1 MIPDIWIYI
10 IEFLDLEGLAKYRLL
25 DRSFCSLVETEVKNN
40 RLLFNRTE
48 WFLAKFI
55 PNFESLKK
63 AIIETGSVI
72 SGGCLLSPL
81 LSGVN
86 FNDID
91 IFVPEGSEW
100 DVASLFGEDN
110 VTMNFKNAYIH
121 NSIPVGSQNF
131 KIKLPNIQLDIIPC
145 LNTPSGIISSFDFTI
160 VKNYYDGR
168 SLIIRHPNH
177 IIEKQL
183 VLTRRHQYSTRE
195 RSEYRRDKYI
205 RKGFSPPLLSP
216 RYNEW
221 RYSSLGK
228 VPQWVHFERSLFGH
242 TTLHEAGQW
251 IKSYPQDDDPYMKQ
265 EEIIKDDIPSKL

>member
-25 DRSFCSLVETEVKNN
+25 DRSFRSLVETEVKNN
-40 RLLFNRTE
+40 RLLFNRVE
-48 WFLAKFI
+48 WFLSKFI

-72 SGGCLLSPL
+72 SGSCLLSPL

-100 DVASLFGEDN
+100 DVASLFDEDD

-131 KIKLPNIQLDIIPC
+131 KIKLPDIQLDIIPC
-145 LNTPSGIISSFDFTI
+145 LNTPSKIISSFDFTI
-160 VKNYYDGR
+160 VKNYYDGK

-183 VLTRRHQYSTRE
+183 VLTRRYQYSTRE

-205 RKGFSPPLLSP
+205 RKGFNPPLLSP
-216 RYNEW
+216 QYNEW

-251 IKSYPQDDDPYMKQ
+251 IKSYPQDDDPYVKQ

>member
-10 IEFLDLEGLAKYRLL
+10 IDFLDLEGLAKYRLL
-25 DRSFCSLVETEVKNN
+25 DRSFRSLVETEVKNN
-40 RLLFNRTE
+40 RPLFNRVE

-55 PNFESLKK
+55 PNFELLKK
-63 AIIETGSVI
+63 VIIETGSVI
-72 SGGCLLSPL
+72 SGSCLLSPL

-131 KIKLPNIQLDIIPC
+131 KINLPDIQLDIIPC
-145 LNTPSGIISSFDFTI
+145 LNTPSEIISSFDFTI
-160 VKNYYDGR
+160 VKNYYDGK
-168 SLIIRHPNH
+168 SLIIRYPNH

-183 VLTRRHQYSTRE
+183 VLNRRYQYSTKE

-205 RKGFSPPLLSP
+205 RKGFNPPLLSP
-216 RYNEW
+216 QYNEW
-221 RYSSLGK
+221 RYSSTKK
-228 VPQWVHFERSLFGH
+228 VPQWVYFERSLFEN
-242 TTLHEAGQW
+242 TVLLEDGQW
-251 IKSYPQDDDPYMKQ
+251 IRSYPQDDDPYIKH
-265 EEIIKDDIPSKL
+265 EEIVKDDIQSK